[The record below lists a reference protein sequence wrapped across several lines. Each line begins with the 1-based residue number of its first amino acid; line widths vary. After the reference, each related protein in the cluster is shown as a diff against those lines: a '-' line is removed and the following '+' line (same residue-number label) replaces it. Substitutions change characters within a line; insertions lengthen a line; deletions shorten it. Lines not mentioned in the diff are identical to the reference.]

1 MAQAPRGA
9 ALVPA
14 GTLEATGGAQI
25 LDVEL
30 ELLPWAARP
39 LKDRTRLLAH
49 IGTAQAQATVAL
61 IDRKELLPGER
72 AVAQLRLGSKVAALS
87 GLRFLVR
94 GELGKPV
101 EGAAP
106 PPGRFT
112 AASRAHAS
120 TLGGGRILA
129 VGSRKR
135 RKRESDVRALQA
147 LAGDDALAQAEALLL
162 EAGHLGSSPQR
173 VAAQGAFTCKAAG
186 TALERLSQL
195 GRAILLD
202 RESRLYVHA
211 GLLERLTKKILVRL
225 EEHAALGEVDPSIA
239 KEELRQRSGAP
250 PPRLFARALAQLA
263 EAGDLR
269 TDAERVRPASAPAP
283 LGGPDASAQ
292 EKLAGI
298 LDSAGLS
305 PPRTDELPAM
315 IGESPHRTGALLKTL
330 ASAGRANKVSE
341 ELWFGSRPLHDLRA
355 KLLAHLS
362 AHGSIDAQGFK
373 ELTGQSRKFTI
384 PLAEWFDKERIT
396 LRVGDKRVLRKERE
410 R

>member
-1 MAQAPRGA
+1 
-9 ALVPA
+9 
-14 GTLEATGGAQI
+14 
-25 LDVEL
+25 L

-39 LKDRTRLLAH
+39 LKDRARVLAH

-72 AVAQLRLGSKVAALS
+72 ALAQLRLGSKVAALS
-87 GLRFLVR
+87 GLRFLLR
-94 GELGKPV
+94 GELGKPIDGTTPV
-101 EGAAP
+101 G
-106 PPGRFT
+106 GRFT
-112 AASRAHAS
+112 AAARAHAS
-120 TLGGGRILA
+120 TLGGGRIVA

-173 VAAQGAFTCKAAG
+173 LAAQGAFTFKGAG
-186 TALERLSQL
+186 ATLERLSQL
-195 GRAILLD
+195 GRAILVD

-211 GLLERLTKKILVRL
+211 GLLAKLSNKILARL
-225 EEHAALGEVDPSIA
+225 HDHAAQGEIDPSIA

-263 EAGDLR
+263 EAGELR
-269 TDAERVRPASAPAP
+269 TDAERVRPASAKAP
-283 LGGPDASAQ
+283 LAGPDASAQ

-298 LDSAGLS
+298 LDGAGLS

-315 IGESPHRTGALLKTL
+315 IGESPHRTVAMLKAL
-330 ASAGRANKVSE
+330 ASAGRASKVSE
-341 ELWFGSRPLHDLRA
+341 ELWFGSQPLHELRG
-355 KLLAHLS
+355 KLIAHLG

-373 ELTGQSRKFTI
+373 ELTGQSRKFAI